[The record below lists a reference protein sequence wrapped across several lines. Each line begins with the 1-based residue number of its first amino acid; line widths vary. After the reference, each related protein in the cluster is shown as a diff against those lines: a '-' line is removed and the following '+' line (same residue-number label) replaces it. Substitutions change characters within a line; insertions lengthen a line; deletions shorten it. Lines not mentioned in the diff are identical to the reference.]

1 MKRRGFSPTSRT
13 YQTFFNGL
21 CRIEEWTTYP
31 KQLANARSLYEGF
44 QRHIASVKRSD
55 PEDPDLTPAA
65 LAGYIR
71 LLGSAGRYQEIF
83 DVYYAMDQDGLMA
96 PNRYVWTAMF
106 QAIAVA
112 KKDLTEGGAKV
123 AADARLLWTQMIKA
137 TKKNPELVPDSHT
150 VCAALM
156 ALSDGT
162 KQDVDLAL
170 TIITKYYGLVA
181 NGAVSQPGIL
191 PLGPESL
198 NTIFQFCNRT
208 KQYEHAMQFLQQ
220 VKRRPKEIGGSGIL
234 DRQHMEEVLKA
245 DLALNGPGLGYHAL
259 DTLEW
264 MLRQE
269 ITRENGP
276 KIRPSV
282 VTYNLVMQACWR
294 SADWPS
300 AVRAFE
306 LMTGFH
312 AHDFKDGAV
321 AQVPRIDARGA
332 GRSLQPNA
340 EIMSSML
347 RTAFATR
354 NRADM
359 RQALRIVHFIGL
371 DELMRTRGTGAQ
383 HETNRTLK
391 HRALFGKKL
400 GSAVLETFDYVM
412 AENGKYAKP
421 DETAKW
427 RQLAKQ
433 AESLTSDDTDF
444 VEIPRKE
451 KAPRTGDKL
460 KLQYPR
466 RNAESR

>member
-21 CRIEEWTTYP
+21 CRIQEWTTYP

-55 PEDPDLTPAA
+55 PKDPDLTPAP

-83 DVYYAMDQDGLMA
+83 DAYYAMDQDGPMA
-96 PNRYVWTAMF
+96 PNRFVWTALF
-106 QAIAVA
+106 QAIVLA
-112 KKDLTEGGAKV
+112 KRDLAEGGPKV

-150 VCAALM
+150 VSAALM

-162 KQDVDLAL
+162 KQDMDLAFK
-170 TIITKYYGLVA
+170 IITEYFGLVA
-181 NGAVSQPGIL
+181 SGAVSQPGIL

-208 KQYEHAMQFLQQ
+208 KQYEYAMQFLQQ
-220 VKRRPKEIGGSGIL
+220 VKRRPQEIGGAGIL

-245 DLALNGPGLGYHAL
+245 DLSLNGPGLGYHAL

-264 MLRQE
+264 MLRRE

-276 KIRPSV
+276 KIRPSIT
-282 VTYNLVMQACWR
+282 TYNLVMQACWR
-294 SADWPS
+294 GADWPS

-306 LMTGFH
+306 IMTGFH

-321 AQVPRIDARGA
+321 AQAPRIDSRGA
-332 GRSLQPNA
+332 GRTLQPNA
-340 EIMSSML
+340 EVMSSML
-347 RTAFATR
+347 RAAFATR

-371 DELMRTRGTGAQ
+371 DALMRSRTNDTQ
-383 HETNRTLK
+383 HETNKTLK
-391 HRALFGKKL
+391 HRALFGQKL

-412 AENGKYAKP
+412 ADNGKYAKP
-421 DETAKW
+421 DEAAKW

-433 AESLTSDDTDF
+433 AESLTLDDADI
-444 VEIPRKE
+444 EEAPRKE
-451 KAPRTGDKL
+451 RASRVGDKS
-460 KLQYPR
+460 KFQHPR
-466 RNAESR
+466 RNAASG